1 MKVKL
6 KKFFKDN
13 PGAIF
18 ILAFQVLLLV
28 FAFLIVNDSMEKYD
42 FLNGLAIS
50 FLILGVFLQ
59 AVSFLARKCNKR
71 LETCEDLKELGNECL
86 NAYLKSLKFHL
97 YILYGGLVMC

>member
-50 FLILGVFLQ
+50 FLV
-59 AVSFLARKCNKR
+59 N
-71 LETCEDLKELGNECL
+71 
-86 NAYLKSLKFHL
+86 
-97 YILYGGLVMC
+97 